1 MKKLI
6 PTVLMLAVG
15 AISLL
20 AAQPSSKPNIILI
33 LTDDVGLGD
42 IGACGGPF
50 KTPQID
56 ALAKG
61 GTRFEYCYS
70 TPLCG
75 PTRCQLLTG
84 RYPFRTG
91 LINNQSH
98 NAVSPSREVMIPTV
112 MKQAGYATASVGKW
126 GQICLGPGEWGFD
139 EYLVFQGSGRYW
151 QEQNPRY
158 KVNGQEK
165 ELREGQ
171 YLPDVMHEFI
181 VDFMAKHKDQ
191 PFFLY
196 YPMSHIHGPI
206 LRTPDSKPGAD
217 KDRLYADNVEYMD
230 KLVSK
235 LMAELD
241 RLKLREKTLV
251 MFTGDN
257 GTARFGVEAATVNG
271 KAISGQK
278 ATMLEGGSRVPMIA
292 SWPGVTPA
300 GKVNRDLVDFTDF
313 FTTCAELGGAKLP
326 AGVTLDGHSFAAQL
340 KGQKGTPRE
349 WVYVELNGKSF
360 VRDARFKLTNKGE
373 LFDLSN
379 APFEEKPVA
388 SDTSDAA
395 AKDART
401 SLQKV
406 LDDHPTAPGKAVEP
420 AKKAAKRAKRAAQRQ
435 KQ

>member
-151 QEQNPRY
+151 REQNPRY

-165 ELREGQ
+165 
-171 YLPDVMHEFI
+171 V
-181 VDFMAKHKDQ
+181 
-191 PFFLY
+191 
-196 YPMSHIHGPI
+196 
-206 LRTPDSKPGAD
+206 
-217 KDRLYADNVEYMD
+217 
-230 KLVSK
+230 
-235 LMAELD
+235 
-241 RLKLREKTLV
+241 
-251 MFTGDN
+251 GD
-257 GTARFGVEAATVNG
+257 AVAV
-271 KAISGQK
+271 QD
-278 ATMLEGGSRVPMIA
+278 GGYV
-292 SWPGVTPA
+292 
-300 GKVNRDLVDFTDF
+300 
-313 FTTCAELGGAKLP
+313 
-326 AGVTLDGHSFAAQL
+326 AGVAQTSAGTGPGFGSNFTFQDYRSHRTLTLQ
-340 KGQKGTPRE
+340 
-349 WVYVELNGKSF
+349 ELSMNGSGPEPSRGRS
-360 VRDARFKLTNKGE
+360 VVTAHLRAPSRRTDAR
-373 LFDLSN
+373 
-379 APFEEKPVA
+379 
-388 SDTSDAA
+388 
-395 AKDART
+395 
-401 SLQKV
+401 
-406 LDDHPTAPGKAVEP
+406 PTGCDESCVWPL
-420 AKKAAKRAKRAAQRQ
+420 R
-435 KQ
+435 